1 MLTEEQVLQKLAS
14 YKDAIIKI
22 KNDRDKAKA
31 DYADLKDKTYHT
43 IKHLVEDNIEV
54 KEKEILELKDSVAD
68 MDSRR
73 EQVIIERDKIYEDL
87 QASRTELES
96 LKQHLIKDEES
107 CTKAD
112 DELKSVK
119 ERLEEKEASYDE
131 LHSKFME
138 LQTFCN
144 TVQEELK
151 KVESQNGIYKSDI
164 SKLQKQLENIQQQ
177 SQQTLYNERAA
188 KENFM
193 NEISRVINEASE
205 VLE

>member
-1 MLTEEQVLQKLAS
+1 MLTEEQVLTKLAS

-22 KNDRDKAKA
+22 KNDRDKARA
-31 DYADLKDKTYHT
+31 DYADLKEKSYHT
-43 IKHLVEDNIEV
+43 VKHPVEDNIEV
-54 KEKEILELKDSVAD
+54 KEKEIAELKASITDINSQKE
-68 MDSRR
+68 R
-73 EQVIIERDKIYEDL
+73 VITERDKAYEDL
-87 QASRTELES
+87 QTTKNELES

-112 DELKSVK
+112 SELKNVK
-119 ERLEEKEASYDE
+119 ECLEEKEASYDE
-131 LHSKFME
+131 LHSQYLE

-151 KVESQNGIYKSDI
+151 KVESQNGIYNSDI
-164 SKLQKQLENIQQQ
+164 SKLQKQLEGIQQQ
-177 SQQTLYNERAA
+177 SQQTLYNEKAA

-205 VLE
+205 VLD

>member
-1 MLTEEQVLQKLAS
+1 MLTEEQVLTKLAS

-22 KNDRDKAKA
+22 KNDRDKARA
-31 DYADLKDKTYHT
+31 DYADLKEKSYHT
-43 IKHLVEDNIEV
+43 VKHLVEDNIEV
-54 KEKEILELKDSVAD
+54 KEKEIAELKTSITDINSQKERA
-68 MDSRR
+68 
-73 EQVIIERDKIYEDL
+73 ITERDKVYEDL
-87 QASRTELES
+87 QTTKNELES

-112 DELKSVK
+112 SELKNAK

-131 LHSKFME
+131 LHSQYLE

-164 SKLQKQLENIQQQ
+164 SKLQKQLEGIQQQ
-177 SQQTLYNERAA
+177 SQQTLYNEKAA

-205 VLE
+205 VLD

>member
-1 MLTEEQVLQKLAS
+1 MLTEEQVLTKLAS

-22 KNDRDKAKA
+22 KNDRDKARA
-31 DYADLKDKTYHT
+31 DYADLKEKSYHT
-43 IKHLVEDNIEV
+43 VKHLVEDNIEV
-54 KEKEILELKDSVAD
+54 KEKEIVELKASITNINSQKDQA
-68 MDSRR
+68 
-73 EQVIIERDKIYEDL
+73 ITERDKVYEDL
-87 QASRTELES
+87 QTTKNELES

-112 DELKSVK
+112 SELKNAK

-131 LHSKFME
+131 LHSQYLE

-164 SKLQKQLENIQQQ
+164 SKLQKQLEGIQQQ
-177 SQQTLYNERAA
+177 SQQTLYNEKAA

-205 VLE
+205 VLD